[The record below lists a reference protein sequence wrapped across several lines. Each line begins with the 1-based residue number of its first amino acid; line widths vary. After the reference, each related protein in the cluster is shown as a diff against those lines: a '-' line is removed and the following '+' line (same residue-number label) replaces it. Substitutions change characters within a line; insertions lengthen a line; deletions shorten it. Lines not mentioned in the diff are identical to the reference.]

1 MIPLQQSFQKDI
13 LSKVTFLSDF
23 HVVLH
28 WLLDDSIGFMIPS
41 PPSPLPSPREQWFIV
56 VWILSTQS
64 CSNQN
69 SLRKTWPGFFSQ
81 IQTSSFYKNKQV
93 LFIFTNMFLLKTFD
107 VSYVPP
113 VQFPIQNEDVGKCIK
128 ACNVAHVWL
137 LPSLINLIQL
147 NPTFMPMSTN
157 ATRESE
163 GSTRLSEATERWNQ
177 RSVFR
182 WKAEKIWMWDVR
194 LNQILRRN
202 LSFQLQTFSLKGELA
217 SCCSSH
223 EKEKHFKTQIILFAK
238 MWNTKVQNM
247 RKVSSPWI
255 FFSPMELSNSFLLV

>member
-1 MIPLQQSFQKDI
+1 MTQL
-13 LSKVTFLSDF
+13 
-23 HVVLH
+23 VL
-28 WLLDDSIGFMIPS
+28 WS
-41 PPSPLPSPREQWFIV
+41 PHSPLPSPREQWFIV

-93 LFIFTNMFLLKTFD
+93 LFIFTNMFLLQTFD

-113 VQFPIQNEDVGKCIK
+113 VQFPIQNEDVSKCIK

-163 GSTRLSEATERWNQ
+163 GSKDCRKLQ
-177 RSVFR
+177 RDKIKDQSFI
-182 WKAEKIWMWDVR
+182 EK
-194 LNQILRRN
+194 
-202 LSFQLQTFSLKGELA
+202 LKRYGCEM
-217 SCCSSH
+217 CG
-223 EKEKHFKTQIILFAK
+223 
-238 MWNTKVQNM
+238 
-247 RKVSSPWI
+247 
-255 FFSPMELSNSFLLV
+255 

>member
-1 MIPLQQSFQKDI
+1 MTQL
-13 LSKVTFLSDF
+13 
-23 HVVLH
+23 VL
-28 WLLDDSIGFMIPS
+28 W
-41 PPSPLPSPREQWFIV
+41 SPLHSRRRASSDLSLFEFYPHKV
-56 VWILSTQS
+56 VPTRTALEKLGQA
-64 CSNQN
+64 
-69 SLRKTWPGFFSQ
+69 
-81 IQTSSFYKNKQV
+81 SFHKYKQVPFTKNKQV
-93 LFIFTNMFLLKTFD
+93 LFIFTIMFFLQTFD

-147 NPTFMPMSTN
+147 NPTFMPMSTKCH
-157 ATRESE
+157 TRKWRIK
-163 GSTRLSEATERWNQ
+163 RLSGAPERWNQ

-223 EKEKHFKTQIILFAK
+223 EKEKHSKTQIILFAK

-255 FFSPMELSNSFLLV
+255 FFSPMKLSNSFLLV